1 MSSGSALRLANA
13 SLAQETHHA
22 PPAIRQLALLV
33 NTLAVAAVHRKATAL
48 HVTLGPTVIQQECLV
63 GNYLLCYCFS
73 VDKELNHLGQCS
85 TRLYC
90 DAVLGSFDSR
100 FMGSIEHMKTRK
112 ELERI
117 FSGAKIVYS

>member
-1 MSSGSALRLANA
+1 MTTQGISTRNKPRYKFLNDFV
-13 SLAQETHHA
+13 
-22 PPAIRQLALLV
+22 P
-33 NTLAVAAVHRKATAL
+33 
-48 HVTLGPTVIQQECLV
+48 LGLTVIQQECLV

-112 ELERI
+112 ELEKF
-117 FSGAKIVYS
+117 FSGAKIAYS